1 MAVEKRD
8 RALDALQLLLGTETV
23 PVERVLR
30 HPYLPDGMEPADK
43 PVRLTPADLIG
54 GYGSDARYELDTDP
68 TTALLIAGPAADV
81 LTAATST
88 SDDDA
93 RAYLE
98 SSLDLTMQGGT
109 TSGVVYPLAICE
121 MATSFRFRNVGGASA
136 GAIAA
141 ALTAAAELG
150 RSEGVRNPGVP
161 APPLG
166 QLRPGAPQVRRG
178 FTGLTDIIGWLTQ
191 VGPSDPTDEE
201 FRLAQL
207 FRPGRDTRRVFRV
220 LVAIMRRR
228 LWTLPLALLTAF
240 APMITAAGIAAIIG
254 TAILTGIVDGRLTG
268 SDRPWYGVVAVGL
281 VGLAAFVATVAIPA
295 LLIPALASRLGRLP
309 RPIRSLPSWVRQLR
323 TVSSEDAPPVPFARS
338 VVWAV
343 LLSLSVIAYAVARPV
358 GYATALLVGLAGSL
372 IVLLI
377 LVGGAGWYLFRFGEL
392 SFGLVAG
399 TTDARRRRSLVDVLA
414 GMPRS
419 TITDSVVPW
428 LDNAL
433 SRLAGLPEGEVLRFG
448 HLWAGANFHQ
458 RRTDPTSL
466 TRWQAMAEDKNQRL
480 VNLELMTTDLSRQRP
495 YRFPLPSI
503 DSAAQPEQL
512 FVCLD
517 QLRNSD
523 AATFPEPVLKILGEG
538 DGIAVHD
545 ASGHEFTVHPLPQ
558 PWDLPVIVAVR
569 ISMSMPALFRA
580 VPLYRL
586 VQRTAVED
594 DFGRKVLDQG
604 ARLEW
609 PVDGDTV
616 AELLWLADGGITS
629 NFPVHFFDSPLPRWP
644 TVSLNLGQH
653 PDLAPHQDVWLP
665 QDWDEVPIPVRSVRN
680 SGASF
685 AAAILTTAR
694 SWRDSMQSAM
704 PGYRNRIAQ
713 VRVHRGEG
721 GTNVFMR
728 RDVIASMALR
738 GALAGARL
746 RTRYADETH
755 WNRFRWL
762 RLRVAM
768 NNIEGLRQTVQE
780 RQCFYADAFS
790 GPEWLQTQQQ
800 TFVDTPVGEAS
811 LGGPLPWYVPA
822 EEFWPAAPQLL
833 EAYVEGYTEPADPAS
848 NVFTTEVPE
857 PEPLLRQTPVE

>member
-54 GYGSDARYELDTDP
+54 GYGSDARYQLDTDP

-377 LVGGAGWYLFRFGEL
+377 LVGGAGWYLFR
-392 SFGLVAG
+392 
-399 TTDARRRRSLVDVLA
+399 
-414 GMPRS
+414 
-419 TITDSVVPW
+419 
-428 LDNAL
+428 
-433 SRLAGLPEGEVLRFG
+433 
-448 HLWAGANFHQ
+448 
-458 RRTDPTSL
+458 
-466 TRWQAMAEDKNQRL
+466 
-480 VNLELMTTDLSRQRP
+480 
-495 YRFPLPSI
+495 
-503 DSAAQPEQL
+503 
-512 FVCLD
+512 
-517 QLRNSD
+517 
-523 AATFPEPVLKILGEG
+523 
-538 DGIAVHD
+538 
-545 ASGHEFTVHPLPQ
+545 
-558 PWDLPVIVAVR
+558 
-569 ISMSMPALFRA
+569 
-580 VPLYRL
+580 
-586 VQRTAVED
+586 
-594 DFGRKVLDQG
+594 
-604 ARLEW
+604 
-609 PVDGDTV
+609 
-616 AELLWLADGGITS
+616 
-629 NFPVHFFDSPLPRWP
+629 
-644 TVSLNLGQH
+644 
-653 PDLAPHQDVWLP
+653 
-665 QDWDEVPIPVRSVRN
+665 
-680 SGASF
+680 
-685 AAAILTTAR
+685 
-694 SWRDSMQSAM
+694 
-704 PGYRNRIAQ
+704 
-713 VRVHRGEG
+713 
-721 GTNVFMR
+721 
-728 RDVIASMALR
+728 
-738 GALAGARL
+738 
-746 RTRYADETH
+746 
-755 WNRFRWL
+755 
-762 RLRVAM
+762 
-768 NNIEGLRQTVQE
+768 
-780 RQCFYADAFS
+780 
-790 GPEWLQTQQQ
+790 
-800 TFVDTPVGEAS
+800 
-811 LGGPLPWYVPA
+811 
-822 EEFWPAAPQLL
+822 
-833 EAYVEGYTEPADPAS
+833 
-848 NVFTTEVPE
+848 
-857 PEPLLRQTPVE
+857 